1 MARARKPSAGLRRL
15 WAVPVAIVLACICFL
30 WADRDTGASSLL
42 VLSHDVSAAR
52 DRVEQ
57 ARAERE
63 SLVREIRQ
71 LRDDVFTIEDHA
83 RRELGMVRP
92 GERVLR
98 WPQKRP

>member
-1 MARARKPSAGLRRL
+1 MARARKPRAGRRRF
-15 WAVPVAIVLACICFL
+15 WAVPVAIVLAGICFL
-30 WADRDTGASSLL
+30 WADRDTGVSALL
-42 VLSHDVSAAR
+42 LLSRDVSAAR
-52 DRVEQ
+52 DRGQ
-57 ARAERE
+57 RARAERE

-71 LRDDVFTIEDHA
+71 LRDDIFTIEDHA